1 MQLNRKKFNVMNR
14 EYKPYPIGI
23 ENFEDIIKGGF
34 LYVDKTEYI
43 YRLTQHKGYYLL
55 CRPRRFGKSLLMSTV
70 QAFFEGKRE
79 LFEGLAITKYDCD
92 WEPMPVLHLN
102 LAGTSM
108 ASSEELKEIIA
119 DQFRIWEKLYGVEDV
134 SPNLKVRFKNIIK
147 TAYERT
153 GKQVVILIDE
163 YDCPLVA
170 HLEDEDTK
178 DSYREILKPIYSNLK
193 ACDRYIRMALLTGV
207 SRFSRLS
214 NFSDL
219 NNLNDI
225 SMDDEFAAVCGIT
238 EQEMLNNCQYGI
250 QKLANAEEMSYDEAV
265 AELKA
270 NYDGYHFARQCPDI
284 YNPFSLLKALSS
296 KQIGDYWYATGTPTF
311 LLKHIVSKGVDL
323 REYLNS
329 ESDNASLSSIDSDT
343 GDIIPMMFQTGY
355 LTIKSYDKK
364 NRYYQLGIPNT
375 EVAKGLF
382 SKLMPMYTGCD
393 ESQSKAFIRES
404 ARLLRD
410 GKTDAFF
417 TGLQTL
423 LAGVSYELTGKNSEI
438 YFENNLYVIFAM
450 LGFNVQTE
458 YHTSDGRIDVLI
470 RTPRYVYVIELKLD
484 ATPETALQQINDKHY
499 EYQFRPIDP
508 SDARRI
514 IKVGVNFSTS
524 TRNITG
530 WTIR

>member
-1 MQLNRKKFNVMNR
+1 MNGDNR
-14 EYKPYPIGI
+14 PYPIGI
-23 ENFEDIIKGGF
+23 ENFEKLINSGF
-34 LYVDKTEYI
+34 LYIDKTEYI
-43 YRLTQHKGYYLL
+43 HRLANQSGYYLL
-55 CRPRRFGKSLLMSTV
+55 CRPRRFGKSLFLSTLE
-70 QAFFEGKRE
+70 AFFEGKRE
-79 LFEGLAITKYDCD
+79 LFEGLAITKYDYD
-92 WEPMPVLHLN
+92 WEPRPVLHLN
-102 LAGTSM
+102 LVNVD
-108 ASSEELKEIIA
+108 ASDPDKLENSLDRQFRKWEEKYGMTNIARNLSDRFGEII
-119 DQFRIWEKLYGVEDV
+119 Q
-134 SPNLKVRFKNIIK
+134 

-163 YDCPLVA
+163 YDKPLVS
-170 HLEDEDTK
+170 HIDSEEEK
-178 DSYREILKPIYSNLK
+178 DKFRAILKPIYSNLK
-193 ACDRYIRMALLTGV
+193 GCDRYIKMALLTGV

-214 NFSDL
+214 IFSDL
-219 NNLNDI
+219 NNLLDI
-225 SMDDEFAAVCGIT
+225 SLSKQYAASCGIT
-238 EQEMLNNCQYGI
+238 EQEMLDNCQYGI
-250 QKLANAEEMSYDEAV
+250 QKLADSEEFSYEEAV
-265 AELKA
+265 TELKN
-270 NYDGYHFARQCPDI
+270 NYDGYHFTRQSPDL

-355 LTIKSYDKK
+355 LTIKSYDRK